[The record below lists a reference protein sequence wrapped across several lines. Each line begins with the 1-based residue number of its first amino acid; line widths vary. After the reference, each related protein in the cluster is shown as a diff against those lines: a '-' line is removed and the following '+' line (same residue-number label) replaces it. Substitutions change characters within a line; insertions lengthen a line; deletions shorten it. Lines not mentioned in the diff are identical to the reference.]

1 MQNGINV
8 SLIKSPIQLYGTR
21 RKGLKRSRPDV
32 WNKEVGLKNVSS
44 HCVGQGGRALK
55 RSSPDVWNKEVG
67 LKKVSSRC
75 VGQGGRALK
84 RSRPDVWDKEE
95 GLRKGLVQLFETR
108 RKGLKK
114 VQSSCVGQ
122 VVPFGI
128 CPVLKIPSKLINKKM
143 ST

>member
-1 MQNGINV
+1 M
-8 SLIKSPIQLYGTR
+8 
-21 RKGLKRSRPDV
+21 
-32 WNKEVGLKNVSS
+32 VSS

-55 RSSPDVWNKEVG
+55 RSCPIVWDKEEGLKKGPVQMCGTRRQG

>member
-1 MQNGINV
+1 M
-8 SLIKSPIQLYGTR
+8 
-21 RKGLKRSRPDV
+21 
-32 WNKEVGLKNVSS
+32 
-44 HCVGQGGRALK
+44 
-55 RSSPDVWNKEVG
+55 
-67 LKKVSSRC
+67 
-75 VGQGGRALK
+75 
-84 RSRPDVWDKEE
+84 SRPDVWDKEE

-128 CPVLKIPSKLINKKM
+128 CPALKIPSKLINKKM